1 MEGAPL
7 LRTGELQHTVKDHS
21 MRTEG
26 SDSSRTLRPGSRLV
40 ASANGRPSERLV
52 TPFPGFLDRGKG
64 SFLHRLLDCH
74 GRESRSKVFGTIIA
88 AAVVEHKWRRS
99 AKNRFWRETAV
110 YGLSLAA
117 AVAATFLADQR
128 PLVLSVLLALLGL
141 HALNDLR
148 VDAVMCWTTGLRQH
162 ADDLFNWLRL
172 GAAAAAVVAT
182 VTHFAQLD
190 ADDDTISTTALPA
203 NLAVLVY
210 CKWIGLY
217 YYLQP
222 HSEVGPVIRMIVAII
237 FDIRCIALAMLI
249 AILALSNALFTLLDN
264 EDAAV
269 GFLDPV
275 DAIYT
280 TYKMLLLVAFDDEGF
295 AIGSSSSLI
304 RVLFVVTS
312 ALGPVVLLNLLIARM
327 SDAYERIQDEAEME
341 RRRLQAQIILKYEL
355 LAGDAGGPPQWLH
368 VVVPRGQ
375 NKAKVDKREWAGVL
389 NDVKERLGEKIEQL
403 EEKMN
408 VEMTEMKKEMKKEM
422 TEMKEMNAKL
432 NAKLDVKMTEMNAKL
447 DRIIAGLAKTSGAD
461 DDKESGF
468 GFPSN

>member
-26 SDSSRTLRPGSRLV
+26 SDSSCTLRPSSRLV

-117 AVAATFLADQR
+117 AVAATFLAEQQ

-203 NLAVLVY
+203 ALAVLVY

-295 AIGSSSSLI
+295 AIGGSSSLI

-341 RRRLQAQIILKYEL
+341 RRRLQAQISLKCEL
-355 LAGDAGGPPQWLH
+355 LAGDAGGPQWLH

-389 NDVKERLGEKIEQL
+389 NDVKERLGEKIEQS

-408 VEMTEMKKEMKKEM
+408 VKMAEVKEEVAEMKKEINVKMAEMKKEM
-422 TEMKEMNAKL
+422 TEMKKEMNG
-432 NAKLDVKMTEMNAKL
+432 KL

-461 DDKESGF
+461 ADALL